1 MSVDESTSASPETD
15 QQQSHQCALCEASLS
30 RSSQHLADNRET
42 LIYTCADCRVGAKAV
57 VQQSGAPSER
67 CQRRLDSRQG
77 NAMDGLSVYR
87 LAAFVTDEFPAGQY
101 TVTRTGEH
109 TFEISLPEPVTQWD
123 ALRLVDRL
131 SVGPL
136 AAEVDDQTVTVR
148 DTRWTDASMEV
159 VSDGGVVQARIAD
172 GTVPDPDD
180 DPFAVADDDDPRT
193 KRAKRE
199 EMDISFQEKPGVYEV
214 HSASGS
220 YYDVD
225 VVKEQC
231 TCPDFEQTCSDPDT
245 PIDECKHLRRVA
257 IEIEAGAVPRP
268 DGKLPDD

>member
-15 QQQSHQCALCEASLS
+15 QQPTQQCALCDASLE

-42 LIYTCADCRVGAKAV
+42 LVYTCPDCRIGAKAV

-67 CQRRLDSRQG
+67 CQRRLDSLQG

-109 TFEISLPEPVTQWD
+109 TFEIALPEPATQWD
-123 ALRLVDRL
+123 ILRLVDRL

-136 AAEVDDQTVTVR
+136 DAEADNHRVIVR
-148 DTRWTDASMEV
+148 DTRWTDAPSEAV
-159 VSDGGVVQARIAD
+159 TDGGVVQARIAD
-172 GTVPDPDD
+172 GTVPDPAD

-199 EMDISFQEKPGVYEV
+199 EIDVSFQKKPGVYEV

-225 VVKEQC
+225 VVKKQC

-245 PIDECKHLRRVA
+245 PVDKCKHLRRVA
-257 IEIEAGAVPRP
+257 IEIEAGTVPRP
-268 DGKLPDD
+268 DGTLPDR